1 MNKMV
6 NQITENA
13 FNSDVFVEPEHN
25 LITQEDDKPYFMLN
39 VNPLNDINGDD
50 DYSVMSSA
58 YKFNPI
64 PEAPSRSPDRSPN
77 RSPNRSRSKLKR
89 KASGMSVGS
98 KRSIRKIGT
107 REITNQTNTNT
118 AASELNSVRDMK
130 DDGIIA

>member
-1 MNKMV
+1 MMV
-6 NQITENA
+6 NRITENA

-25 LITQEDDKPYFMLN
+25 LPTQEDDKPFFMLN
-39 VNPLNDINGDD
+39 VNPLNEINGDD
-50 DYSVMSSA
+50 ELSVMSST

-89 KASGMSVGS
+89 ATDMSLGS
-98 KRSIRKIGT
+98 TGKTRKTGT

-118 AASELNSVRDMK
+118 APSEMNSVRDMK
-130 DDGIIA
+130 DDGVIA